1 MTDTTGP
8 SALDAVLAAE
18 NALIQ
23 GRIERRQFLHIAALA
38 GIASSGAIGRAAFAE
53 AARDNQMQLGAALRK
68 QYDYIICGAGSS
80 GSVVARRLAEN
91 PAVRVLLLEAGG
103 SDQVPSVT
111 NPGIWFT
118 NLGSERDWGFKG
130 EPNPKINNRQ
140 IPLSMGKV
148 LGGGSSINVMI
159 WSRGH
164 KNDWDYF
171 ASESGDQRWSYE
183 NVLGIYRR
191 IEDYQGPADA
201 LRRGKGGL
209 VYVGETPNPSPI
221 APAMLESCRGVGIPT
236 FPDQNAVLMEGVG
249 GAAIPNV
256 RYKPGERLNVF
267 GTYVR
272 PILDRPN
279 ITVLTHAAIRKLTI
293 KGTRVTGVEFT
304 YGGKLVTIAASREVI
319 LSTGAINTPKI
330 LMQSGI
336 GEAAQLR
343 KHGIPVVADLPGVGK
358 NFQDHV
364 MVAGCVWEY
373 NQPIAPRN
381 NAAEATFFWKSDSR
395 LDTPDLQPFQIEIPY
410 VSEVTG
416 KQYNP
421 PAGSWSLSPAVV
433 RPKSRGEVT
442 ISGTNPDDP
451 VRIAANTFAEPD
463 DMTAMLRCIELCR
476 EIGNSGPLAKFNKR
490 EVMPGKITGADL
502 QNFARDAAVTY
513 WHQSCTAK
521 MGRDAMSVVD
531 GQLRVHGIQGLR
543 IADAS
548 VMPRVT
554 TGNTMA
560 GCVVIGE
567 QAATFIKGTSA

>member
-1 MTDTTGP
+1 MNDDA
-8 SALDAVLAAE
+8 SIRALNAVLAAE
-18 NALIQ
+18 DGLMQ
-23 GRIERRQFLHIAALA
+23 GRLERRDFLRVAAMA
-38 GIASSGAIGRAAFAE
+38 GIASTTAVSRAAFAQ
-53 AARDNQMQLGAALRK
+53 AARENQLQLGAALQK
-68 QYDYIICGAGSS
+68 QYDYIVCGAGSS
-80 GSVVARRLAEN
+80 GSVVARRLTEN
-91 PAVRVLLLEAGG
+91 PAVKVLLLEAGG

-111 NPGIWFT
+111 NPGVWFT

-130 EPNPKINNRQ
+130 APNPKINNRE

-171 ASESGDQRWSYE
+171 ASESGDPRWSYE

-201 LRRGKGGL
+201 HRRGKGGL

-221 APAMLESCRGVGIPT
+221 APAMLASCKGVGIPT
-236 FPDQNAVLMEGVG
+236 FPDQNAILMEGVG

-267 GTYVR
+267 STYVR

-279 ITVLTHAAIRKLTI
+279 ITVLTQATIRKLTT

-304 YGGKLVTIAASREVI
+304 HGGKLMTIGATREVI

-343 KHGIPVVADLPGVGK
+343 KFGIPVVADLPGVGK

-364 MVAGCVWEY
+364 MIAGCVWEY
-373 NQPIAPRN
+373 KEPIAPRN
-381 NAAEATFFWKSDSR
+381 NAAEATFFWKSDSK

-433 RPKSRGEVT
+433 RPKSRGEIT
-442 ISGTNPDDP
+442 ITGADP
-451 VRIAANTFAEPD
+451 SSPVNIAANTFAEPD

-476 EIGNSGPLAKFNKR
+476 EIGNTGPLAAFNKR

-502 QNFARDAAVTY
+502 QDFARNAAVTY

-521 MGRDAMSVVD
+521 MGRDNMSVVD

-548 VMPRVT
+548 IMPRVT

-560 GCVVIGE
+560 GCVIIGE
-567 QAATFIKGTSA
+567 QAASAITA